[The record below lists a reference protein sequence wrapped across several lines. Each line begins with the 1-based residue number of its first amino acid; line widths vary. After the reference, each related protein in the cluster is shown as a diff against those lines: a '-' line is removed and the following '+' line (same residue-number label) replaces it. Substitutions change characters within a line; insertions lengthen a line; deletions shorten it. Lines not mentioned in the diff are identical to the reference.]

1 MRTKSNRIRRVC
13 VAACAAPLLVLTG
26 AAAAGAA
33 ATVTV
38 PAAVPR
44 ALQTS
49 PGEVLQLVN
58 AERAKAGCPALHE
71 NPQLTHAAKVFA
83 DDADKHNITSH
94 TGSDGSSPQQRIK
107 DAGYNA
113 GPSAENMSWGDT
125 SAKQVVDGWMSSTRG
140 HKDNIVNCSFTDT
153 GVAVSGKY
161 TVQLFAAPR

>member
-38 PAAVPR
+38 PAAAPR

-58 AERAKAGCPALHE
+58 AEREKANCPALHE
-71 NPQLTHAAKVFA
+71 NAQLTHAAKVFA
-83 DDADKHNITSH
+83 DDAAKNNLTDH
-94 TGSDGSSPQQRIK
+94 TGSDGSTPQTRIK
-107 DAGYNA
+107 EAGYNA
-113 GPSAENMSWGDT
+113 GPSGENMSWGKPD
-125 SAKQVVDGWMSSTRG
+125 AKAVVDGWMGSGG
-140 HKDNIVNCSFTDT
+140 HKGNIVNCSYTDAGT
-153 GVAVSGKY
+153 AVSGKY
-161 TVQLFAAPR
+161 TVQLYAAPG

>member
-1 MRTKSNRIRRVC
+1 M
-13 VAACAAPLLVLTG
+13 LTG

-38 PAAVPR
+38 PAAAPR

-58 AERAKAGCPALHE
+58 AEREKANCPALHE
-71 NPQLTHAAKVFA
+71 NAQLTQAAKVFA
-83 DDADKHNITSH
+83 EDAAKNNLTDH
-94 TGSDGSSPQQRIK
+94 TGTDGSTPQTRIK
-107 DAGYNA
+107 EAGYNA

-125 SAKQVVDGWMSSTRG
+125 SAKQVVDGWMGSGG
-140 HKDNIVNCSFTDT
+140 HKGNIVNCSFKDT

-161 TVQLFAAPR
+161 TIQLFAAPG

>member
-13 VAACAAPLLVLTG
+13 VAACAAPLLVLSG

-38 PAAVPR
+38 PASVPR

-58 AERAKAGCPALHE
+58 VEREKVHCPALHE
-71 NPQLTHAAKVFA
+71 NAQLTHAAKVFA
-83 DDADKHNITSH
+83 DDAAKNNITTH

-125 SAKQVVDGWMSSTRG
+125 SAKQVVDGWMTSGKG
-140 HKDNIVNCSFTDT
+140 HKDNILNCSFKDT

-161 TVQLFAAPR
+161 TVQLFAAPG

>member
-13 VAACAAPLLVLTG
+13 VAACAAPLLVLSG

-33 ATVTV
+33 ATATV
-38 PAAVPR
+38 PASVPR
-44 ALQTS
+44 APQTS
-49 PGEVLQLVN
+49 PGEILQLVN
-58 AERAKAGCPALHE
+58 AERAKVNCPALHE
-71 NPQLTHAAKVFA
+71 NAQLTHAAKVFA
-83 DDADKHNITSH
+83 DDADKNNITTH

-125 SAKQVVDGWMSSTRG
+125 SAKQVVDGWMNSTKG
-140 HKDNIVNCSFTDT
+140 HKENILNCSFKDT

-161 TVQLFAAPR
+161 SVQLFAAPS

>member
-38 PAAVPR
+38 PAAAPR

-58 AERAKAGCPALHE
+58 AEREKAGCSALHE
-71 NPQLTHAAKVFA
+71 NAQLTAAAKVFA
-83 DDADKHNITSH
+83 EDAAKNNLTTH
-94 TGSDGSSPQQRIK
+94 TGSDGSTPQTRIK
-107 DAGYNA
+107 EAGYNA
-113 GPSAENMSWGDT
+113 GPSGENMSWGKPD
-125 SAKQVVDGWMSSTRG
+125 AKGVVDGWMGSGG
-140 HKDNIVNCSFTDT
+140 HKGNIVNCSYTDAGT
-153 GVAVSGKY
+153 AVSGKY
-161 TVQLFAAPR
+161 TVQLYAAPG